1 MHTTRKFGT
10 MSKSLHKN
18 RSQLLWLITGLAL
31 VLLSATEPVRAERI
45 KDLASVAGVRT
56 NQLVGYGLVV
66 GLDGTGDRTT
76 QAPFTTQTLINML
89 QQLGITL
96 PPGTNLQL
104 KNIAAVTIHTEL
116 PAFAKPG
123 QTLDVTVSS
132 IANAKSLRGGT
143 LLATPLKGLDGQTYA
158 IAQGNLVVVGLSAEG
173 RDGSNISI
181 NVPSVGRI
189 PNGATVERS
198 VPNNF
203 AQNGYLTLNLHR
215 ADFTTASRLAASV
228 NELLGDSTA
237 QAIDAMSVRIIAP
250 ETTSARTAFIS
261 TIENIE
267 VDPGMAPARVIVNAR
282 TGTVVISSGVTVLPA
297 AVSHGTLTVA
307 ISEDFDVSQPGPFA
321 RRGDTV
327 TTPDTRIDIQ
337 ADTTGAFLVKG
348 GTDLNQVVQAI
359 NEVGAGPA
367 DVVAI
372 LQALKE
378 AGALRAE
385 LVII

>member
-1 MHTTRKFGT
+1 
-10 MSKSLHKN
+10 MSNSLQTN
-18 RSQLLWLITGLAL
+18 RTQFFWLLISL
-31 VLLSATEPVRAERI
+31 VLILFSAVEPARAERI
-45 KDLASVAGVRT
+45 KDLASVAGVRA

-76 QAPFTTQTLINML
+76 QAP
-89 QQLGITL
+89 
-96 PPGTNLQL
+96 
-104 KNIAAVTIHTEL
+104 
-116 PAFAKPG
+116 
-123 QTLDVTVSS
+123 
-132 IANAKSLRGGT
+132 GT
-143 LLATPLKGLDGQTYA
+143 LLLTPLKGLDGETYA

-203 AQNGYLTLNLHR
+203 AQNGFLTLNLNR
-215 ADFTTASRLAASV
+215 ADFTTASRLATSV
-228 NELLGDSTA
+228 NNLLGEGTA
-237 QAIDAMSVRIIAP
+237 QAIDAISVRIIAP
-250 ETTSARTAFIS
+250 GTAASRTAFIS
-261 TIENIE
+261 TIENIA
-267 VDPGMAPARVIVNAR
+267 VDPGLAAARVIVNAR

-297 AVSHGTLTVA
+297 AVSHGTLTVS

-327 TTPDTRIDIQ
+327 TTPDSRVDVGV
-337 ADTTGAFLVKG
+337 DTTGAFMVKG
-348 GTDLNQVVQAI
+348 GTDLNEVVQAI

-385 LVII
+385 LIII

>member
-1 MHTTRKFGT
+1 MKR
-10 MSKSLHKN
+10 SLHTN
-18 RSQLLWLITGLAL
+18 RTQFFWLLMGL
-31 VLLSATEPVRAERI
+31 VLILFSAVEPVRAERI
-45 KDLASVAGVRT
+45 KDLASIAGFRP

-89 QQLGITL
+89 QRLGISL
-96 PPGTNLQL
+96 PPGTSLQL
-104 KNIAAVTIHTEL
+104 KNIAAVTIHAEL

-123 QTLDVTVSS
+123 QTIDVTVSS
-132 IANAKSLRGGT
+132 IANAKSLRGGA
-143 LLATPLKGLDGQTYA
+143 LLMTPLQGLDGQTYA

-203 AQNGYLTLNLHR
+203 AQNSFLTLNLNR
-215 ADFTTASRLAASV
+215 ADFTTASRLATSV
-228 NELLGDSTA
+228 NNLLGDGAA

-250 ETTSARTAFIS
+250 GTAASRTAFIS
-261 TIENIE
+261 TIENIA
-267 VDPGMAPARVIVNAR
+267 VDPGLAAARVIVNAR

-297 AVSHGTLTVA
+297 AVTHGTLSVS
-307 ISEDFDVSQPGPFA
+307 ISEDFNVSQPGPFA
-321 RRGDTV
+321 RRGNTV
-327 TTPDTRIDIQ
+327 TTPESRIDVQ
-337 ADTTGAFLVKG
+337 VDTTGAFMVKG

-359 NEVGAGPA
+359 NDVGAGPA

-385 LVII
+385 LIII

>member
-1 MHTTRKFGT
+1 MRKFSYT
-10 MSKSLHKN
+10 N
-18 RSQLLWLITGLAL
+18 RPQFFWLFMALAL
-31 VLLSATEPVRAERI
+31 ILFSAVEPVRAERI
-45 KDLASVAGVRT
+45 KDLASVAGVRP

-89 QQLGITL
+89 ERLGISL
-96 PPGTNLQL
+96 PPGTSLQL
-104 KNIAAVTIHTEL
+104 KNIAAVTIHAEL

-123 QTLDVTVSS
+123 QTIDVTVSS

-143 LLATPLKGLDGQTYA
+143 LLLTPLKGLDGETYA

-203 AQNGYLTLNLHR
+203 AQNNFLTLNLNR
-215 ADFTTASRLAASV
+215 ADFTTASRLATSV
-228 NELLGDSTA
+228 NNLLGEGTA

-250 ETTSARTAFIS
+250 GDATSRTGFIS
-261 TIENIE
+261 TIENLT
-267 VDPGMAPARVIVNAR
+267 VDPGLAAARVIVNAR

-297 AVSHGTLTVA
+297 AVSHGTLTVS

-327 TTPDTRIDIQ
+327 TTPDSRIDVG
-337 ADTTGAFLVKG
+337 ADTTGAFMVKG
-348 GTDLNQVVQAI
+348 GTDLNDVVQAI

-385 LVII
+385 LIII